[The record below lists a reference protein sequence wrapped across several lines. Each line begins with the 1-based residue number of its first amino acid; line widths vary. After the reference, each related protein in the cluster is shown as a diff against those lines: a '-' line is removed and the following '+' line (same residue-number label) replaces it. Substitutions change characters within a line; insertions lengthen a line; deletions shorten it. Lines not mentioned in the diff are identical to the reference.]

1 MSLKQKKHN
10 KWSPKPERAVL
21 ETKKFDVSQELELFV
36 LQRSQFKMFFHCDK
50 NILGYNI

>member
-10 KWSPKPERAVL
+10 KWSPKPEPAVL
-21 ETKKFDVSQELELFV
+21 ETTKFDVSQELELFV
-36 LQRSQFKMFFHCDK
+36 SQISLVKMFFHSDK